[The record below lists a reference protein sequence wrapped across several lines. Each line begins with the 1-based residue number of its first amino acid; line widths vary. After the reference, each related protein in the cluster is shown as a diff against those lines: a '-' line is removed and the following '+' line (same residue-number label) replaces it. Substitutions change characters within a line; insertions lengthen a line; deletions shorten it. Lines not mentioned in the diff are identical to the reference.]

1 MIPRDSDTRIPMK
14 SPKPGEKAK
23 RISTVNARTESVAS
37 RPTFRDAWKHGQR
50 CIIPAVS
57 FDEPNW
63 ETQKNVWWRF
73 WRADGAP
80 WGLAGLWSIW
90 TDSLTG
96 ELVPNYTM
104 LTLNANA
111 HPLMSRMHKNEID
124 KATGAP
130 LPLHLQDKRSL
141 IAIECADADRWLAG
155 TVEEARALMVLPAVE
170 VFNAM
175 PMAKEGA

>member
-1 MIPRDSDTRIPMK
+1 M
-14 SPKPGEKAK
+14 
-23 RISTVNARTESVAS
+23 
-37 RPTFRDAWKHGQR
+37 
-50 CIIPAVS
+50 
-57 FDEPNW
+57 
-63 ETQKNVWWRF
+63 
-73 WRADGAP
+73 P

-90 TDSLTG
+90 TDPLTG

-111 HPLMSRMHKNEID
+111 HPLMSRMHKNEIN
-124 KATGAP
+124 KETGWP

-141 IAIECADADRWLAG
+141 IAIERADVDQWLAG
-155 TVEEARALMVLPAVE
+155 SVEEAKALLVLPPVE